1 MWPVLFA
8 NAAWVAFLAIWALVY
23 FAGARKQ
30 QDGTNGG
37 H

>member
-8 NAAWVAFLAIWALVY
+8 NAAWVAFLSIWALVY

-30 QDGTNGG
+30 DGTREG